1 MVNRLSFLSPI
12 ANAFRIAWV
21 SNSAFASFGTVMT
34 SLVITPLLKALLLIS
49 FLTAAEVP
57 SGVELRDAAY
67 GSILISFGLAIMN
80 GAVAEGAKDRQI
92 GVIQE
97 VVGHTLWNPVFWTG
111 KILVPMLL
119 GIPPATLSALAVY
132 LGLGAGDVGQLWR
145 VLWLIPISALVGS
158 LIGIAATISSF
169 GLADPYLISN
179 IANTGLLI
187 TAGVVLPL
195 SLYPGWLAALAQ
207 LLPFTAA
214 IEAVR
219 TAGPMWPL
227 ILRELLVA
235 FGWFGVGVLLSRRV
249 LAAIR
254 SGRRTEEVL

>member
-1 MVNRLSFLSPI
+1 MVNRLSFLSPM
-12 ANAFRIAWV
+12 ANAFRIALV
-21 SNSAFASFGTVMT
+21 SNSAFESFGTALT
-34 SLVITPLLKALLLIS
+34 SLVITPLLQALLLVS
-49 FLTAAEVP
+49 FLTAAGV
-57 SGVELRDAAY
+57 SGGVELREAAY
-67 GSILISFGLAIMN
+67 GSILIAFGLAIMN
-80 GAVAEGAKDRQI
+80 GAVVEGAYDRQI
-92 GVIQE
+92 GVVQE
-97 VVGHTLWNPVFWTG
+97 VVGHTLWNPAYWTG

-119 GIPPATLSALAVY
+119 GIPPAILSALAVY
-132 LGLGAGDVGQLWR
+132 AVIGAGDVGLLWR
-145 VLWLIPISALVGS
+145 VLWLIPISALVGA
-158 LIGIAATISSF
+158 LIGIAATIASF

-214 IEAVR
+214 IEAMR

-227 ILRELLVA
+227 VLRELLVA

-254 SGRRTEEVL
+254 SGKRTDEVL